1 MKGDLLFGIVIALG
15 ILAAVVICGA
25 IYLNTEERVQRAW
38 SECAAIKDAHG
49 RASTP
54 VITMG
59 GNYTC
64 VFDAG
69 LVLDK

>member
-1 MKGDLLFGIVIALG
+1 MKDLMVGIGIGLMVLGLVIL
-15 ILAAVVICGA
+15 CGA
-25 IYLNTEERVQRAW
+25 VYLNTNERIRNAW
-38 SECAAIKDAHG
+38 SECAAIKDSHG

-69 LVLDK
+69 LVLER